1 MPGSVT
7 MLTNS
12 VLSSIAD
19 SIMQKFQVENLNT
32 GEKFTDLNYD
42 DSYELY
48 NKLNDEGERVAVRPW
63 PVPEYK
69 AP

>member
-1 MPGSVT
+1 

-19 SIMQKFQVENLNT
+19 SIMQMFQVENLNT
-32 GEKFTDLNYD
+32 GEKFNDLNYE
-42 DSYELY
+42 DSYKLY
-48 NKLNDEGERVAVRPW
+48 KKLNKKGERVAVRPW

>member
-1 MPGSVT
+1 

-19 SIMQKFQVENLNT
+19 SIMQKFQLENRTT
-32 GEKFTDLNYD
+32 GEKFDDLGYEE
-42 DSYELY
+42 SYKIFK
-48 NKLNDEGERVAVRPW
+48 KLSKKGQDVAVRPW
-63 PVPEYK
+63 PVQEYK

>member
-1 MPGSVT
+1 

-19 SIMQKFQVENLNT
+19 SIMQMFQVENLNT
-32 GEKFTDLNYD
+32 GEKFNDLNYE
-42 DSYELY
+42 DSYKLY
-48 NKLNDEGERVAVRPW
+48 KKLNKAGERVAVRPW